1 MLNLPNLLSITRI
14 ILIVPFIL
22 FLIHQ
27 RYGWAIGV
35 FIAAAA
41 TDAIDGALARLLR
54 QRTQLG
60 AYLDPA
66 ADKLLMTASFIT
78 LSVLQFLPLWV
89 TVLVILRDVIILFGL
104 IFLLRL
110 TSRPLDIRPSIPSK
124 LTTFF
129 QLATITAALLSPWG
143 FPPVLINLF
152 IAVTAGATI
161 ISGLQYIG
169 KGFRIWKAAGV

>member
-78 LSVLQFLPLWV
+78 LSVLQFLPVWL
-89 TVLVILRDVIILFGL
+89 TVLVILRDVIIVLGL
-104 IFLLRL
+104 IFLRL
-110 TSRPLDIRPSIPSK
+110 TSHPPEIRPSIASK
-124 LTTFF
+124 LTTIL
-129 QLATITAALLSPWG
+129 QLATIAAALISPWG
-143 FPPVLINLF
+143 LPPVLKNLF
-152 IAVTAGATI
+152 IGLTAVATI
-161 ISGLQYIG
+161 ISGLQYIL
-169 KGFRIWKAAGV
+169 KAFRIWKKPAV

>member
-54 QRTQLG
+54 QRTRLG

-78 LSVLQFLPLWV
+78 LSVLQFLPLWL
-89 TVLVILRDVIILFGL
+89 TFLVILRDVIIVLGL
-104 IFLLRL
+104 ILVRL
-110 TSRPLDIRPSIPSK
+110 ASRPLEMRPSIPSK

-129 QLATITAALLSPWG
+129 QLATIAAALLSPWG

>member
-54 QRTQLG
+54 QRTRLG

-78 LSVLQFLPLWV
+78 LSVLQFLPLWL
-89 TVLVILRDVIILFGL
+89 TFLVILRDVIIVLGL
-104 IFLLRL
+104 ILVRL
-110 TSRPLDIRPSIPSK
+110 ASRPLEMRPSIASK

-129 QLATITAALLSPWG
+129 QLATIAAALLSPWG